1 MEHVEKNNKMPLYL
15 QLADILRTEI
25 VNGVL
30 KENEKLLTEMELGE
44 KYKVSRITVRKALEI
59 LEEEELLIRKQGLG
73 TFVTGKRLVRSSNL
87 LMSFSQNCIMN
98 GQRPGTKFLS
108 ADIVKAMPKDVK
120 LLHVQEDEQVIRIR
134 RLRYCDDIPVMIEE
148 NHFPSKYAYLLSEDL
163 NKSLYQTLSEHGV
176 AVKKGTKR
184 IGICYATK
192 EEAKELEVKESEAML
207 FIQDTCIDDKGDPVY
222 YGKNVVNAD
231 RYSYILQLDTAE
243 EGYKP

>member
-148 NHFPSKYAYLLSEDL
+148 NHFPRKYAYLLSEDL

-192 EEAKELEVKESEAML
+192 EEAKEKML
-207 FIQDTCIDDKGDPVY
+207 SMQIVIVISC
-222 YGKNVVNAD
+222 
-231 RYSYILQLDTAE
+231 SWILQRKDTSHE
-243 EGYKP
+243 